1 MATLEERVFELPL
14 TSGLRGIIRR
24 TFARMKRWHD
34 RRRTWT
40 QLSQLSERQLKDAG
54 FGAADICDR
63 SPARLPV
70 SAWIEPHMRPDIR

>member
-24 TFARMKRWHD
+24 TFARMKRWHG